1 MRQKNS
7 SLKIRRVADVSR
19 EPTAAVKGVHCVRI
33 ILGIFRKK
41 SYSCLCMWIQSNNS

>member
-41 SYSCLCMWIQSNNS
+41 KLQLPAYVDTEQ